1 MTLRRSRPARLLT
14 ALAGLAALATVVTL
28 AACTTNPT
36 TGKSQYN
43 ALSREEEIALGE
55 QNMPAMI
62 QEYGGESTDA
72 QLKAYVAEVGQKMAA
87 VTEGDYPSLPW
98 QFTLLDSEV
107 INAFAMPGGKV
118 FMSMGLAV
126 EMTNEAQLAG
136 VLGHEIGHVTA
147 RHINDQI
154 ARQTGM
160 QLGVGLAGVLLGGES
175 AAVQQA
181 AGYALN
187 VGGQTVLLKYG
198 RDQESESDH
207 LGMRY
212 MSKVGYD
219 PRGQLQVM
227 QILDRV
233 AGEGGGSEFFSTHP
247 LPKTRITRI
256 EELLKGEFA
265 STQNNPAYQLKE
277 AEFKQRFLS
286 RVTVKKQTALPHHNR
301 LALTPASGSSS
312 GKVVKWD
319 QPLTWCGVCQQEEAA
334 HNASKKIA
342 AK

>member
-1 MTLRRSRPARLLT
+1 MKHHTHRPARALLI
-14 ALAGLAALATVVTL
+14 AAGLTLL

-36 TGKSQYN
+36 TGKSQIN
-43 ALSREEEIALGE
+43 ALSREQEIQLGE
-55 QNMPAMI
+55 ENTPAMI
-62 QEYGGESTDA
+62 KEFGGEVQDA
-72 QLKAYVAEVGQKMAA
+72 DLRAYVSEVGSKMAA

-98 QFTLLDSEV
+98 QFTLLNSEV

-118 FMSMGLAV
+118 FMSLGLMA

-154 ARQTGM
+154 ARQTGF
-160 QLGVGLAGVLLGGES
+160 QLGAGVAGVLLGGQS
-175 AAVQQA
+175 QAVQEA

-187 VGGQTVLLKYG
+187 VGGQTVLMKFS
-198 RDQESESDH
+198 RDQESQSDY

-219 PRGQLQVM
+219 PKGQLQVM

-233 AGEGGGSEFFSTHP
+233 AGAGGAPEFFSTHP

-256 EELLKGEFA
+256 EGLLQGEFA
-265 STQNNPAYQLKE
+265 STQNNPNYQLKE
-277 AEFKQRFLS
+277 KEFQQRFLS
-286 RVTVKKQTALPHHNR
+286 RVKKTGLERPAG
-301 LALTPASGSSS
+301 LALTPASGR
-312 GKVVKWD
+312 VKWD
-319 QPLTWCGVCQQEEAA
+319 QPMTWCSVCQQEEAA
-334 HNASKKIA
+334 KVA
-342 AK
+342 AR